1 MSWMMFLLSLAAGH
15 YSDRLLVAFRKD
27 VEFNINKVTGVV
39 QLNIMPFDS
48 LARLY
53 KVTRMERWLTSA
65 SPEDH
70 DGPVYL
76 SKIYRLYTASK
87 APIEKIVH
95 DFNNEPHI
103 IRAEVE
109 PIHHLLYEP
118 NDPRYPQEWHLPKIQ
133 ANSAWDLFIDILADS
148 IPGDTTVVIG
158 VIDTGTDW
166 DHPDLIDNIWQN
178 PGEDADGD
186 GHTIEYQDGTWI
198 LDPGDLNGTDDDGNG
213 KIDDLIGWDFGDHDN
228 NPEGLPGPGPND
240 GHMHGTHVAGISS
253 AVTNN
258 GIGVASTAWS
268 VKIMPVK
275 CYAGGEYII
284 NGYDGILYAARTAY
298 LNGYRCVVNCSWGSY
313 GYSSF
318 EQNVIN
324 TAHNTYGAII
334 VAGAGNEGIS
344 TPHYPSAYNNCIGVA
359 ATDQSDHKAWF
370 SNYGTWVNLSA
381 PGMSILSTIY
391 PEYGSYAAWDGT
403 SMASPVAASAIAL
416 LWSFFID
423 SSNTWVEDQIL
434 NTADNIDDINPTYA
448 GLLGSGRVNVYK
460 AIATTIYPHIVLVSY
475 NLREAIGDG
484 DGVFNPGETGKLRV
498 TLHNEEGWQP
508 AEGLTVRLVVS
519 HPDITVTDSIA
530 DFGTLLPGATTTNLG
545 DPFYLEAT
553 SDAELG
559 TISAM
564 LILTANESNHPYV
577 DTIEFTLTLTI
588 YQAGWPQSI
597 GSSVKGSP
605 AVTDIDTDSIT
616 EIIAPTLNGKLYI
629 WDYEG
634 NPEPGSPV
642 DLSGEIWTAPV
653 VADIDNDGTCEIV
666 VGSRN
671 HHLYIVEPDGSIAGD
686 RDLGHYITGT
696 PTVKDIDN
704 NGPKEIIVGTFG
716 KKLYVLQDGD
726 TIDYPGFPI
735 EVSDRIL
742 SGIAVGDINND
753 GTQEMVFGTYDG
765 NLYAVTSTAT
775 VVTGFPVALG
785 GHIWGSPVLA
795 DINSDGQLEIL
806 IGSDNHNFYIVTAD
820 GNILLTIDAGDQIKY
835 EPAVTTVGGS
845 YRILFVAGSKLWCID
860 PMGNVLDG
868 FPYDAGNTLLPP
880 AVADIDSDDTLDII
894 VPLKQVPYI
903 DIVNLNTAQLD
914 HRIPVDPVWSPVM
927 LWDID
932 GDGDLEL
939 IFGTNSGV
947 NIIDY
952 KQPAS
957 LSNSCWAIYRRNL
970 SRTGNFND
978 HFTGVETA
986 PIPSFSIVSPTPNP
1000 FTDKVS
1006 IELMLTH
1013 PTTVLLNVYNVIGTK
1028 VYSQRM
1034 QLDRGTHNIVWGSH
1048 NLPPGIYFINLK
1060 VGDKVHT
1067 YKLVNV
1073 K

>member
-1 MSWMMFLLSLAAGH
+1 MLWFAFLLLSVGDH

-27 VEFNINKVTGVV
+27 VEFDINKVSGIV

-53 KVTRMERWLTSA
+53 KVTRMEKWLTSA

-76 SKIYRLYTASK
+76 SKIYRLYTESK

-95 DFNNEPHI
+95 DFNSDPHLLY
-103 IRAEVE
+103 AEVE
-109 PIHHLLYEP
+109 PILHLLYEP
-118 NDPRYPQEWHLPKIQ
+118 NDPRYSQEWHLPKIQ
-133 ANSAWDLFIDILADS
+133 ANLAWDLFINLLMDS

-186 GHTIEYQDGTWI
+186 GHTIEYEDGEWI
-198 LDPGDLNGTDDDGNG
+198 LDPDDLDSLDNDGNG
-213 KIDDLIGWDFGDHDN
+213 KIDDLIGWDFGRHDN
-228 NPEGLPGPGPND
+228 NPEGEPGAGTY
-240 GHMHGTHVAGISS
+240 GSHMHGTHVAGIGS

-275 CYAGGEYII
+275 CYAGGEYIV

-298 LNGYRCVVNCSWGSY
+298 LNGFKCIVNCSWGDSL
-313 GYSSF
+313 GGLSGQS
-318 EQNVIN
+318 VIN

-334 VAGAGNEGIS
+334 VAAAGNDDVP
-344 TPHYPSAYNNCIGVA
+344 TPFYPAAYNNCIGVA
-359 ATDQSDHKAWF
+359 ATNQSDRKAWF
-370 SNYGTWVNLSA
+370 SNYGTWVDLSA
-381 PGMSILSTIY
+381 PGVSIWSTIY
-391 PEYGSYAAWDGT
+391 PEYGSYVAWDGT
-403 SMASPVAASAIAL
+403 SMASPVAASAVAL

-423 SSNTWVEDQIL
+423 SSNTWVENQIL
-434 NTADNIDDINPTYA
+434 NTADNIDDINPDYA
-448 GLLGSGRVNVYK
+448 GLLGSGRVNIYK

-475 NLREAIGDG
+475 DLREAIGDG
-484 DGVFNPGETGKLRV
+484 DGVFNPGETGELRV

-508 AEGLTVRLVVS
+508 AEGLTARLVVS

-530 DFGTLLPGATTTNLG
+530 DFGTLPPGATTTNP
-545 DPFYLEAT
+545 DPFYLQAT
-553 SDAELG
+553 PDAELG
-559 TISAM
+559 SISAM
-564 LILTANESNHPYV
+564 LILTANESNHPYL

-588 YQAGWPQSI
+588 YQAGWPQST

-605 AVTDIDTDSIT
+605 AVTDIDTDGIT

-634 NPEPGSPV
+634 NLETGSPV
-642 DLSGEIWTAPV
+642 DLAGEIWTAPV

-666 VGSRN
+666 IGSRN
-671 HHLYIVEPDGSIAGD
+671 HHLYIVETDGSIVGD
-686 RDLGHYITGT
+686 RDLGHYIIGT

-704 NGPKEIIVGTFG
+704 NGLKEIIVGTYG
-716 KKLYVLQDGD
+716 NKLYVLRDGD
-726 TIDYPGFPI
+726 TTDYPGFPI
-735 EVSDRIL
+735 EVSDHIL
-742 SGIAVGDINND
+742 SSIAVGDIND
-753 GTQEMVFGTYDG
+753 DDTPEMIFGTYDG

-775 VVTGFPVALG
+775 IVAGFPVALG

-795 DINSDGQLEIL
+795 DINGDGQLEIL
-806 IGSDNHNFYIVTAD
+806 VGSDNHNFYIVDAS
-820 GNILLTIDAGDQIKY
+820 GNILHTIDTGGQIKY
-835 EPAVTTVGGS
+835 EPAVITVGGL
-845 YRILFVAGSKLWCID
+845 YRILFAAGNELWCID

-868 FPYDAGNTLLPP
+868 FPYNAGNTLLPP
-880 AVADIDSDDTLDII
+880 AVADIDGDDSLEIV
-894 VPLKQVPYI
+894 VPLKQTSYI
-903 DIVNLNTAQLD
+903 DIVNFNTGQL
-914 HRIPVDPVWSPVM
+914 HSRMPVDGVWSPVM
-927 LWDID
+927 IWDID

-957 LSNSCWAIYRRNL
+957 LRNSYWAIYRRNL

-978 HFTGVETA
+978 PFTGIEIA
-986 PIPSFSIVSPTPNP
+986 SPSHVSIVPPRPNP
-1000 FTDKVS
+1000 FTDRVKIGLS
-1006 IELMLTH
+1006 LTH
-1013 PTTVLLNVYNVIGTK
+1013 PTSVSLNVYNVIGTK

-1034 QLDRGTHNIVWGSH
+1034 QLDAGTHNIVWDSH
-1048 NLPPGIYFINLK
+1048 SLPPGIYFINLK